1 MQHLFNLIE
10 SENIR
15 LVEDDIPYRVRG
27 LYFDSI
33 IVLHKNIDTA
43 AERNSILAEELG
55 HHFTSSGNILN
66 QSSLRSLKQEN
77 SARRWAAEQMIK
89 PDRIIDAFKSGVRS
103 RLELSQYLDVTE
115 TFIEES
121 LVHMKKL
128 YGDHLAINEYII
140 HFDPLWVYK
149 SFD

>member
-1 MQHLFNLIE
+1 MQHLYNLIE

-27 LYFDSI
+27 LYFDNI
-33 IVLHKNIDTA
+33 IILHKNIETS

-66 QSSLRSLKQEN
+66 QSSLRSIKQES

-89 PDRIIDAFKSGVRS
+89 PDRLIDAFKTGVRS
-103 RLELSQYLDVTE
+103 RWELSQYLDVTE

-128 YGDHLAINEYII
+128 YGDCLAINEYII

>member
-1 MQHLFNLIE
+1 MQHLYNLIE

-27 LYFDSI
+27 LYFDNI
-33 IVLHKNIDTA
+33 IVLHKNIDTT

-66 QSSLRSLKQEN
+66 QSSNSSIKQES

-89 PDRIIDAFKSGVRS
+89 PDRLVDAFNAGVSS
-103 RLELSQYLDVTE
+103 RWELSQFLDLTE

-121 LVHMKKL
+121 LVQLKKL
-128 YGDHLAINEYII
+128 YGDRLVINEYII